1 MGLALR
7 AFSRLDRAIL
17 IPGLGADLQR
27 YRDWTVLRRNGPAGA
42 LHDASIASMRESV
55 RLVSVLEA
63 SKRALVLGAS
73 QSAADVNE
81 DVARRADVDIARR
94 RSGGSAVLVGPGEVV
109 WVDVFVPAG
118 DVLFQPDISK
128 AARWLGGLWA
138 KAIGASAMVWDGPMS
153 HSPWSKVVCFA
164 GLGPG
169 EVTLGGRK
177 VVGISQRRT
186 QSGALFQSAALLN
199 WDPGLH
205 AALLRKPEEAKLG
218 QLTGVA
224 CGLGKPLGEHLAAAF
239 VRLLLDE

>member
-1 MGLALR
+1 M
-7 AFSRLDRAIL
+7 
-17 IPGLGADLQR
+17 IPDLGADPRR
-27 YRDWTVLRRNGPAGA
+27 YGEWTVLRRSGPAGA
-42 LHDASIASMRESV
+42 LHDASVASMQDAV
-55 RLVSVLEA
+55 RRITVLEA

-73 QSAADVNE
+73 QAAADV
-81 DVARRADVDIARR
+81 DDSAARRAGVDVARR
-94 RSGGSAVLVGPGEVV
+94 RSGGSAVLVGPEEVV
-109 WVDVFVPAG
+109 WVDVFVPAD

-138 KAIGASAMVWDGPMS
+138 AAIGASATVWEGPMR
-153 HSPWSKVVCFA
+153 HNPWSKVVCFA

-169 EVTLGGRK
+169 EVTMGGRK

-218 QLTGVA
+218 QLNEVA
-224 CGLGKPLGEHLAAAF
+224 CGLGKPLGEHLATA
-239 VRLLLDE
+239 VVGLLLDE